1 MHISPPVRIGVHF
14 EPHLVRQV
22 HVTDTAMAQWV
33 WQWPSPAMASCTCTP
48 VKHTNDCHVIELTG
62 LVIPEK
68 KQHARTRAQQI
79 GSMFIWCVADWL
91 ASLRHMHWFMYV
103 CIYIYIYLCM
113 YVCIYVCMYVCM
125 NVFMYCMNV
134 HTYVRMYVCMY
145 VCVYVCICMY
155 VHTMYV

>member
-103 CIYIYIYLCM
+103 CIYIYIY
-113 YVCIYVCMYVCM
+113 VCIYMLYVWMCLCT
-125 NVFMYCMNV
+125 VW
-134 HTYVRMYVCMY
+134 TYVRMY
-145 VCVYVCICMY
+145 VYVCICMY